1 MRISGMASLA
11 TAVTLTTGLLAL
23 PAAVADPGPGSREG
37 TRVEGSA
44 IRLRADPRSP
54 VRAAEVPVTEATS
67 GPRRTSP
74 YSMLGLTWRGTDPT
88 SLRFRS
94 HGRDGWS
101 VWRTAEV
108 LEDGPTP
115 GTEGSPKRATQPVWV
130 GPSNGVQLD
139 VRGSGQRDLRLVLI
153 DPGVL
158 ASDDDA
164 SGTAA
169 GPGAAAK
176 QPAMRTAARK
186 PRKRPKSSPRPPLL
200 TRPQWGANERLRNGR
215 PTYNA
220 GLRQVHVH
228 HTASGNDYTRA
239 DVPAILR
246 GMYRY
251 HTKSLGWFDLGY
263 NFVVDKFGRSWVGR
277 SGGPARLVRGAHTLG
292 FNHNSVG
299 IAVLGNFE
307 QTSPTKRAVTA
318 VVRLAAWKL
327 DRHHRDA
334 TGRVAVRSQGS
345 DRYRSGKR
353 VRLYVVDGHR
363 DTNQTACPGERLY
376 ERLPGIRRRA
386 QWRINHYGRG

>member
-1 MRISGMASLA
+1 MRFSGLASLA

-23 PAAVADPGPGSREG
+23 PTAVADPGPGARDGS
-37 TRVEGSA
+37 RVEASA

-54 VRAAEVPVTEATS
+54 VSAADVPVTDGTS
-67 GPRRTSP
+67 GPRGTSP
-74 YSMLGLTWRGTDPT
+74 YSMLGMTWRGTDPT
-88 SLRFRS
+88 TLRFRT

-101 VWRTAEV
+101 AWRTAEV

-139 VRGSGQRDLRLVLI
+139 VRGSGHRDLRLVLI

-158 ASDDDA
+158 PSDDDVQV
-164 SGTAA
+164 TA
-169 GPGAAAK
+169 PAAAA
-176 QPAMRTAARK
+176 QRPALRTSASK
-186 PRKRPKSSPRPPLL
+186 PRKRPKASPEPRLL

-239 DVPAILR
+239 QVPAILR

-263 NFVVDKFGRSWVGR
+263 NFVVDRFGRTWVGR
-277 SGGPARLVRGAHTLG
+277 SGGTTRLVRGAHTLG
-292 FNHNSVG
+292 FNHSSVG

-307 QTSPTKRAVTA
+307 RTRPSRRAVTA
-318 VVRLAAWKL
+318 VVRLASWKL
-327 DRHHRDA
+327 DRHRRDA
-334 TGRVAVRSQGS
+334 TGRVVVRSEGS

-353 VRLYVVDGHR
+353 VRLNVVDGHR
-363 DTNQTACPGERLY
+363 DTNQTACPGELLY

-386 QWRINHYGRG
+386 QWRIDHYGRG

>member
-1 MRISGMASLA
+1 MRLSGMASLA

-23 PAAVADPGPGSREG
+23 PAAVADPGPGTREG

-44 IRLRADPRSP
+44 ILLRADPRSP
-54 VRAAEVPVTEATS
+54 VSAAEVPVTDATS
-67 GPRRTSP
+67 GPRRTSR
-74 YSMLGLTWRGTDPT
+74 YSMLGLTWRGQDPT
-88 SLRFRS
+88 TLRFRS
-94 HGRDGWS
+94 HGRDGWTS
-101 VWRTAEV
+101 WRTAEV
-108 LEDGPTP
+108 LTDGPTR
-115 GTEGSPKRATQPVWV
+115 GTEGNTGRATQPVWV

-139 VRGSGQRDLRLVLI
+139 VRGSGHRDLRLVLI

-158 ASDDDA
+158 ATDDDV
-164 SGTAA
+164 AA
-169 GPGAAAK
+169 PGAGAG

-186 PRKRPKSSPRPPLL
+186 PTRPKSSPRPPLL
-200 TRPQWGANERLRNGR
+200 TRPQWGADERLRNGR

-251 HTKSLGWFDLGY
+251 HTRSLGWFDLGY
-263 NFVVDKFGRSWVGR
+263 NFVVDRFGRTWVGR
-277 SGGPARLVRGAHTLG
+277 SGGPTRLVRGAHTLG
-292 FNHNSVG
+292 FNHSSVG

-307 QTSPTKRAVTA
+307 RTRPSRRAVTA

-334 TGRVAVRSQGS
+334 SGRVAVRSEGS
-345 DRYRSGKR
+345 DRYRAGKR
-353 VRLYVVDGHR
+353 VRLFVVDGHR
-363 DTNQTACPGERLY
+363 DTNQTACPGELLY
-376 ERLPGIRRRA
+376 DRLPGIRRRA
-386 QWRINHYGRG
+386 QWRIDHYGRG